1 MELYVRLYLGRIGI
15 NINVIECKT
24 IKKLRVCIYVCISN

>member
-1 MELYVRLYLGRIGI
+1 MELYVRLYLGRIEI

-24 IKKLRVCIYVCISN
+24 IACVFMYA